1 MTEHYVT
8 LFDTAYL
15 LQGLALHRSM
25 QRHLPAFRLWVLCMD
40 DEAYRILNVLQLPS
54 LSPLRLTDFETPE
67 LLAAKPTRSRA
78 EYCWTVT
85 PFSPRFVFEVDGSVQ
100 RVTYVDADVWFHRPP
115 DAVFREF
122 DASGKQV
129 LITDHAYAPEHDQST
144 IAGQYCVQFVTFTR
158 EGGEPVRKWWEE
170 RCVEWCFARYEDGKF
185 GDQKYLDAW
194 PAMFADRVHVLADR
208 EAFLAPWNV
217 SAIPYG
223 RSVAFHFHGL
233 KVYEGY
239 RVFKHS
245 GRYKVPRV
253 VEQHI
258 YDPYVEDLAEC
269 ARGLGVHG
277 FTLKLPPLSYPAL
290 LGGWLRR
297 VAGDILSPRSVFV
310 DLR

>member
-8 LFDTAYL
+8 LFDSGYL

-40 DEAYRILNVLQLPS
+40 DEAYRMLDALQLPS
-54 LSPLRLTDFETPE
+54 LSLLRLADVETPE
-67 LLAAKPTRSRA
+67 LRAVKPSRSRG
-78 EYCWTVT
+78 EYCWTIT
-85 PFSPRFVFEVDGSVQ
+85 PFSPRFVFEADASVQ
-100 RVTYVDADVWFHRPP
+100 RVTYVDADVWFRRAP

-122 DASGKQV
+122 EASGKQV
-129 LITDHAYAPEHDQST
+129 LITDHAYAPEHDQSA

-170 RCVEWCFARYEDGKF
+170 RCVEWCFARYEDGRF

-208 EAFLAPWNV
+208 EAFLAPWNA
-217 SAIPYG
+217 SALPYG

-245 GRYKVPRV
+245 GQYKVPRV
-253 VEQHI
+253 VEEHI
-258 YDPYVEDLAEC
+258 YGPYVEDLAEG
-269 ARGLGVHG
+269 ARGLAAHG
-277 FTLKLPPLSYPAL
+277 FSLKLPALSYPAL
-290 LGGWLRR
+290 FTAWLRR
-297 VAGDILSPRSVFV
+297 VAGDILSPRSLFA